1 VSKEGEGADIMA
13 LQGFE
18 TAPSDV
24 KKSIV
29 EQHTDDDEAKGENRE
44 LPVLEIG
51 GPGSSSRYADGDP
64 PDADE
69 LQNPFHELFAKEQ
82 LLLDQLISWPLERF
96 FCGHRRNH
104 KAFLRLM

>member
-1 VSKEGEGADIMA
+1 MA

-29 EQHTDDDEAKGENRE
+29 EQHTEHDEAEGENRE

-51 GPGSSSRYADGDP
+51 GPGSCSRYADGDP

-69 LQNPFHELFAKEQ
+69 PENPFHELFC
-82 LLLDQLISWPLERF
+82 ERTT
-96 FCGHRRNH
+96 
-104 KAFLRLM
+104 AP